1 LFFFSLVN
9 GLRVRL
15 LDLMFAIRLT
25 ERTRVAVM
33 QVTAELVRKLRHR
46 RGLFRP
52 RLRIEEWGED
62 FLRLADPLP
71 AAFCALTVLHAL
83 ETPKIGGRSWPVRV
97 DGYPAG
103 LQTSGQETV
112 VLKVSDYLKHAEECE
127 ALARSADVP
136 EHVEALKRMA
146 QTWRELAQA
155 REAEVL
161 RAKRV
166 ANIDKKRSED

>member
-1 LFFFSLVN
+1 
-9 GLRVRL
+9 
-15 LDLMFAIRLT
+15 M
-25 ERTRVAVM
+25 
-33 QVTAELVRKLRHR
+33 
-46 RGLFRP
+46 
-52 RLRIEEWGED
+52 
-62 FLRLADPLP
+62 
-71 AAFCALTVLHAL
+71 
-83 ETPKIGGRSWPVRV
+83 
-97 DGYPAG
+97 
-103 LQTSGQETV
+103 
-112 VLKVSDYLKHAEECE
+112 LKVSDYLKHAEECE